1 MPERS
6 AMSGDVIR
14 EVENDP
20 KEGVVVTLEEGAAS
34 IDVPPPCAG
43 CLGEATRRLP
53 SIGVSWPEFPYC
65 DACVPPR
72 ADEAERRETVR
83 DLPLLRFLF
92 FGFIGILSWM
102 FVKDV
107 AGPRGNAVKLMHSDG
122 GTLRLAFKND
132 EYARLFVEANGAE
145 MPQD

>member
-1 MPERS
+1 MLEGS

-20 KEGVVVTLEEGAAS
+20 KEGVVVTVEEGVAS
-34 IDVPPPCAG
+34 IDVPPPCAA

-53 SIGVSWPEFPYC
+53 SIGVNWPEFPYC

-72 ADEAERRETVR
+72 AGEAAREKK
-83 DLPLLRFLF
+83 LLRFSF
-92 FGFIGILSWM
+92 FGFGILGWM
-102 FVKDV
+102 FAKDV
-107 AGPRGNAVKLMHSDG
+107 AGPRGNAVKLMLSEG